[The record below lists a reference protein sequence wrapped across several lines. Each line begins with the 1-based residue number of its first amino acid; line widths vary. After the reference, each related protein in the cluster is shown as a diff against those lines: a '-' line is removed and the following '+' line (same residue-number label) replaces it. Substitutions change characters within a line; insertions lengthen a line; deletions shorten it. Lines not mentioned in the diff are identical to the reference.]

1 MSRSSLTY
9 HARQWSAKVTI
20 IVIAIFATCAA
31 GATFATP
38 VAAEVGVPAG
48 TVQQDGADA
57 QFLDYAPASAA
68 PGVVCLVDSGVDSNP
83 DTSPTL
89 VGSFALSS
97 GTDTQDELSRVNPP
111 LPGGHPD
118 GHGTYMDMLMAAPRN
133 GWGMVGIAPSS
144 VRVLNVKALG
154 AGHSTFPFSEYTSAI
169 QYCEQQ
175 SSTFAITVINLSL
188 GSGTQPSSSDLSNL
202 QNQVDAARQHGV
214 SVVAAAGNND
224 EAVEYPAA
232 ATGVFAVGAA
242 DANPANLGVFCSF
255 SNRGPPLSILAP
267 GCGSQS
273 EPGGGGGLDIA
284 FSDTGE
290 PAWAQGT
297 SEASAIVS
305 SVMASM
311 RAYGPTLT
319 AAQVEGCLISSEV
332 NGGNLDVA
340 GAFRACGLGQIVAEG
355 TAAYN
360 AANPP
365 PAQAQSLPPSSTSV
379 ANVPSHGKSA
389 ATPAPRILRVHFVKP
404 KLTVTVASIPTGFRL
419 RIEIQIKDRHG
430 RFTTITGAT
439 SNSRTVVLRAL
450 RWDRVRAFFLT
461 TSGHSAITYRSRPV
475 APVRHKIVLGLS
487 PLGAV
492 TGSIWP

>member
-1 MSRSSLTY
+1 MSRSNLTY
-9 HARQWSAKVTI
+9 HARPWSAAVAI
-20 IVIAIFATCAA
+20 IAIATFATCAA
-31 GATFATP
+31 GATP
-38 VAAEVGVPAG
+38 VAAEVGAPAG

-57 QFLDYAPASAA
+57 QFLDYDPAPAA
-68 PGVVCLVDSGVDSNP
+68 PGVVCLVDSGVDPNP
-83 DTSPTL
+83 DTTPTL

-97 GTDTQDELSRVNPP
+97 GTDTLDELSRVSPP

-118 GHGTYMDMLMAAPRN
+118 GHGTYMDMIMAAPRN

-154 AGHSTFPFSEYTSAI
+154 AGRSTFPFSEYTSAI

-175 SSTFAITVINLSL
+175 ASALAITVINLSL

-202 QNQVDAARQHGV
+202 QNQVDAARQHGI

-224 EAVEYPAA
+224 GAVEYPAA
-232 ATGVFAVGAA
+232 APGVFAVGAA

-290 PAWAQGT
+290 SAWAQGT

-305 SVMASM
+305 AVMASM

-319 AAQVEGCLISSEV
+319 AAQVEGCLISGEV

-355 TAAYN
+355 AAAYN

-365 PAQAQSLPPSSTSV
+365 SAQAQSLLPSSTTV
-379 ANVPSHGKSA
+379 ANVPFHGKPA
-389 ATPAPRILRVHFVKP
+389 APGAPRILRVHFVKP
-404 KLTVTVASIPTGFRL
+404 RLTVTVASVPTGLRL
-419 RIEIQIKDRHG
+419 RIEIQVKDRHG
-430 RFTTITGAT
+430 RFATITQAT
-439 SNSRTVVLRAL
+439 SSSRTVLLRAS

-461 TSGHSAITYRSRPV
+461 TSGRSAIAYRSRPV

-487 PLGAV
+487 RLGAV